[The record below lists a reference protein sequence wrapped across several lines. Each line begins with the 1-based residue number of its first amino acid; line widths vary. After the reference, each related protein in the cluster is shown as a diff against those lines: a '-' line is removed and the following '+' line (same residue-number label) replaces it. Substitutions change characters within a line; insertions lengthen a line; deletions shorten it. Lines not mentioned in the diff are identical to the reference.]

1 MADRAGLSAEHHRD
15 DLSSSEL
22 TRANACWR
30 RRDLEGAISGTRRAI
45 RAQPLFPLPYRNL
58 ARLWER
64 QHQPQHQPQTQT
76 QAERLRALAD
86 QLETLELRWRRLA
99 IADPPGSPGL
109 ERQRTA
115 IETSGLFDG
124 AWYGQQHP
132 ELALLAIEPAEHWLR
147 CGVALGWNPSGGFD
161 SRFYLELHEA
171 VERAG
176 ENPLLH
182 HLREGRAQGLA
193 TTPAVFG
200 AALRRSTSQLWG
212 PHRQR
217 AEAELRALL
226 ADPATPLESRL
237 VGGQQLAAALGWWGH
252 WPEAEATWRAMPAG
266 RARSLGLALLLQQQG
281 RSAEARPLLQA
292 WGANQSTADAQ
303 LRLAWAN
310 GCAAAERLEVLNS
323 LWRRR
328 GLVTVQL
335 REAEAG
341 LGLDNLAASAPACR
355 QDWGL
360 VSVIVPVRN
369 GAATLATAL
378 ASLCNQSYG
387 QLEVLVVDDA
397 SDDATAAIAERWA
410 DRDGRVRLLRQRRRG
425 GAYRA
430 RNRGLAVC
438 RGELITCHDAD
449 DWSHPQKLERQL
461 RALQGRPQRLASLSC
476 WARCSDGLVFRAGWR
491 IWPQL
496 VHDNLSSLLVRR
508 TVLERLGG
516 WDPVL
521 VGADAE
527 YRRRICALGGAEAVA
542 VVEPH
547 TPLSL
552 ARLGQGTLTA
562 AAATHVSST
571 LHGLRYSYRE
581 LTRLWQERPGGLERA
596 SQRQRWRRLPPECFG
611 RSEAALGVCPEAVA
625 EGDCGDFRWLE
636 QLRSRG
642 HWRWLRHRPGAGRTP
657 LNPGEPLALH
667 PLCLEL
673 LEERNGRLLL

>member
-1 MADRAGLSAEHHRD
+1 MADRAGRSG
-15 DLSSSEL
+15 SEL
-22 TRANACWR
+22 ARANACWR
-30 RRDLEGAISGTRRAI
+30 RGNLEGAIAGTRRAI
-45 RAQPLFPLPYRNL
+45 RARPLFPLPYRNL
-58 ARLWER
+58 AQLWEQR
-64 QHQPQHQPQTQT
+64 HQA

-86 QLETLELRWRRLA
+86 QLETLEPRWRRLVSA
-99 IADPPGSPGL
+99 EPPGSPGL
-109 ERQRTA
+109 ERQRIT
-115 IETSGLFDG
+115 IEASGLFDG
-124 AWYGQQHP
+124 PWYGQQHP

-161 SRFYLELHEA
+161 SRFYLELHGA
-171 VERAG
+171 VELAG

-182 HLREGRAQGLA
+182 YLREGHAQGLA
-193 TTPAVFG
+193 ATPAVFG
-200 AALRRSTSQLWG
+200 EAVRRSTSQLWG

-226 ADPATPLESRL
+226 ADPATPVESRA
-237 VGGQQLAAALGWWGH
+237 VGGQQLAAALGWWGR

-281 RSAEARPLLQA
+281 RPAEARLLLQA
-292 WGANQSTADAQ
+292 WGAHQSAADSQ

-310 GCAAAERLEVLNS
+310 GCHGAERLEVLNG

-335 REAEAG
+335 REEGAG
-341 LGLDNLAASAPACR
+341 LGLDNLAATAPACR

-410 DRDGRVRLLRQRRRG
+410 GRDGRVRLLRQRRRG
-425 GAYRA
+425 GPYRA

-461 RALQGRPQRLASLSC
+461 RALKGRPQQLASLSR
-476 WARCSDGLVFRAGWR
+476 WSRCSDGLVFRAGWR

-508 TVLERLGG
+508 AVLERLGG

-527 YRRRICALGGAEAVA
+527 YRRRISALAGPEAVA

-562 AAATHVSST
+562 ATATHVSST
-571 LHGLRYSYRE
+571 LHGLRHSYGE
-581 LTRLWQERPGGLERA
+581 LTRLWQQRPGGLERA
-596 SQRQRWRRLPPECFG
+596 SQRQRWRLLPPECFG
-611 RSEAALGVCPEAVA
+611 RSAAAIGVRPQEVE
-625 EGDCGDFRWLE
+625 EGDCGDPQWLE
-636 QLRSRG
+636 QLRSQE
-642 HWRWLRHRPGAGRTP
+642 HWRWLRHRPDAGQTP
-657 LNPGEPLALH
+657 PNPGEPLGLH

-673 LEERNGRLLL
+673 LEERNGRLLV